1 MSSRRSASNRG
12 RGIQLKSSSFVETLI
27 MPFDLG
33 PSSLFGCAQALDPHT
48 NQSFAVVFICPNAEG
63 DDPRRRDG
71 LDRTR
76 KEKRLRIAISERLQK
91 FVPAE
96 KFDIDVCER
105 QLVIES

>member
-33 PSSLFGCAQALDPHT
+33 PSSLFGCAQPLDPHT

-63 DDPRRRDG
+63 DVPWRRWNFIGCAVKVDSATPPVAQIGRASC
-71 LDRTR
+71 R
-76 KEKRLRIAISERLQK
+76 ER
-91 FVPAE
+91 VERAE
-96 KFDIDVCER
+96 G
-105 QLVIES
+105 